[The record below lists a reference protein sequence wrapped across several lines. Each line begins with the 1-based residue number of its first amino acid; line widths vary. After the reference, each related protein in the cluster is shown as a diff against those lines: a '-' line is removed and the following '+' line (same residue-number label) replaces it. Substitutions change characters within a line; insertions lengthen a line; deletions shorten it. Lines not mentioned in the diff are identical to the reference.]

1 MIDNLEPK
9 PDMWEANPKLK
20 MLSLVFIFVFLFS
33 GIALVVFSVWSN
45 QYRQKIYEETVSS
58 LPKHEVRASENQKVG
73 VSDIANWK
81 TYKNDQ
87 YGFELKYPE
96 SWDKIENDN
105 GVDFGQ
111 GSTAFLSVFPVGEKS
126 PSFPTSKPNTN
137 TIYINDKK
145 AVSKQWEYI
154 KGKYLVYIALTDN
167 YPASWNSNNEIIFYL
182 DSSKVFLVNDILST
196 FKFTNSAD
204 TSNWKTYKNDQ
215 YGFEFMHPA
224 DFVLQ
229 SGLAE
234 GFIALAKGPDTIGAQ
249 VLNKKFDP
257 KKIENLGG
265 IVEDAKQ
272 VKVGDQIGYMYGNGD
287 GPWISSEVETV
298 LGNKTLRIGF
308 QSYVNEGSSPD
319 GVGVLYED
327 NILINKILSTFKFT
341 K

>member
-1 MIDNLEPK
+1 LDNKTREDGLIFICEKTSKCQLAEEGYESTIWITVSKNDPGIVLNKNGNNFKTLGDFLVSSKTTETIDFNGTRGYYLEPEGRGISGSAFIIK
-9 PDMWEANPKLK
+9 DNQVFQFSSE
-20 MLSLVFIFVFLFS
+20 SLIP
-33 GIALVVFSVWSN
+33 
-45 QYRQKIYEETVSS
+45 EE
-58 LPKHEVRASENQKVG
+58 
-73 VSDIANWK
+73 
-81 TYKNDQ
+81 
-87 YGFELKYPE
+87 F
-96 SWDKIENDN
+96 
-105 GVDFGQ
+105 
-111 GSTAFLSVFPVGEKS
+111 
-126 PSFPTSKPNTN
+126 
-137 TIYINDKK
+137 KK
-145 AVSKQWEYI
+145 
-154 KGKYLVYIALTDN
+154 
-167 YPASWNSNNEIIFYL
+167 
-182 DSSKVFLVNDILST
+182 ILST
-196 FKFTNSAD
+196 FKFTKSLD
-204 TSNWKTYKNDQ
+204 TSNWQAYTNEQ

-234 GFIALAKGPDTIGAQ
+234 GFIALTKGPDTIGTQ

-287 GPWISSEVETV
+287 GPWMSSEVETV